1 MPLAQRVAAL
11 SAAAALGTAA
21 LTVAATPAHA
31 APTEQV
37 TSVLLLSV
45 VPHTAGVPRAA
56 ALRCEPAGGTHPYAA
71 SACQDLAAVDGD
83 PTALSG
89 NPGFCTLEYAPVTVR
104 AVGLWQDRP
113 VSYTETFSNRC
124 ELLRET
130 GSLFA
135 F

>member
-1 MPLAQRVAAL
+1 MPLAQRIAAL
-11 SAAAALGTAA
+11 SAAAVLGTTA

-31 APTEQV
+31 APTGQT

-45 VPHTAGVPRAA
+45 VPHTTGAPRAA
-56 ALRCEPAGGTHPYAA
+56 ALRCEPTGGTHPYAT
-71 SACQDLAAVDGD
+71 SACQDVAAVDGD
-83 PTALSG
+83 LAALSVNTG
-89 NPGFCTLEYAPVTVR
+89 LCTLEYAPVTVR
-104 AVGLWQDRP
+104 AVGFWRNRP
-113 VSYTETFSNRC
+113 VSYAETFGNRC